1 LNIAAEGKWAIN
13 VLARR
18 WDLVQVAVKRGGRG
32 VYKITHLAGDWKL
45 IPNDVEDEEGEH
57 VAGVREGRVEV
68 DALLQ
73 FVLLQ
78 VAPLVAPGGRAR
90 LAVGGPGPASPLR
103 RGGRLVVCAASVGS
117 LLLPSLGVY
126 WGALD

>member
-1 LNIAAEGKWAIN
+1 MYLFK
-13 VLARR
+13 
-18 WDLVQVAVKRGGRG
+18 
-32 VYKITHLAGDWKL
+32 YKITYLAGHWKL

-78 VAPLVAPGGRAR
+78 VGLLVAPGGRAR
-90 LAVGGPGPASPLR
+90 LAAGGPAPASPLR
-103 RGGRLVVCAASVGS
+103 RGGRLVVFAASVGG
-117 LLLPSLGVY
+117 LLLPSLGMY
-126 WGALD
+126 WGALN